1 MKTFYHAFI
10 IYFSLL
16 YKRRLCIYFNIIKY
30 FIITTIITTI
40 IIIIY
45 NINLDI

>member
-1 MKTFYHAFI
+1 MKTFFHAFI

-16 YKRRLCIYFNIIKY
+16 YKRWLCISFNIIKY
-30 FIITTIITTI
+30 FIITTIITII